1 METARPRAV
10 GLRREGAP
18 APRRLAELAPSPKRK
33 RERDRSLRPQHW
45 PSSSRFVLNGALLMR
60 ISDFIARTITQR
72 RALVWCGVAALTIVC
87 IVILLTSLRL
97 DSEIFNVLPGKF
109 PSVQGLKIYDHDFE
123 QTRELTFALV
133 CDPQDVD
140 KLEEFAPVFAERL
153 RGQAW
158 CARVL
163 AGSPMTTA
171 DGIRDLQSIAV
182 PLLLNLEPSAFDEA
196 MSILQPDKIRDRLR
210 RLRQQI
216 EAGSPRPQ
224 FELSFDPLG
233 LIAPALKPFAQ
244 STAIEQEQ
252 PLTSPDR
259 TMRIFLVVTNQKS
272 ISAFE
277 CQHLMRRVNEFRK
290 TATDGWDG
298 SRPLQILVT
307 GRSAFVSEI
316 SLSMRYDVVATLLGS
331 VVLVGTIFF
340 AGFRRWLPLAGM
352 AFCLLLSCL
361 VALTAGQLLFGR
373 LSMISVGFCAI
384 LVGLGVDFA
393 ILTIG
398 RYQQARADGESHQ
411 QAIATSV
418 AKLGRA
424 VFFGALTTA
433 VGFLA
438 LVLSGAMSFAE
449 LGVLIAIG
457 IFVAG
462 LFMCSILFLFVRDDR
477 RSTGILPVGPTGIL
491 PAGATASANIE
502 SVKSLP
508 AGKMPVLRHD
518 WLFDLVARYVRGIV
532 RRPAPMLMFSC
543 AVLLLLTAIGFSP
556 VPPLEFET
564 STRSLQPKNIRA
576 GHALETIMKKMPVR
590 WEPVLAIVRATNS
603 QELHD
608 YWQKISAH
616 WREFQA
622 AGKIRGFSTPAAL
635 CPSPT
640 WMERNRDRLR
650 GINLQAA
657 HQALTETL
665 EAEGFSVEAFA
676 PAFALLDDLQR
687 MADPGMPLPN
697 WRTQLPESSSW
708 WFLIDRYF
716 GQDPLL
722 TTGFVMT
729 NGPLATH
736 EQSQELQR
744 GLSVPGVP
752 LILTGWTYVLA
763 DLQPWSHHQ
772 LLIISALMAIFDIS
786 LLAILYRDVRLWLI
800 QIITLAF
807 GIGAMI
813 ATMKLLNIHLNL
825 LNVLSFRLVLAIGV
839 DYGIYVV
846 LVWQKTHDVQHD
858 VAGVVKPVLLA
869 GLTAI
874 SGFGSLALA
883 RNPALTG
890 LGIACA
896 IGISWSLIATIFFT
910 LPAMAAAKPKG

>member
-1 METARPRAV
+1 M
-10 GLRREGAP
+10 
-18 APRRLAELAPSPKRK
+18 
-33 RERDRSLRPQHW
+33 Q
-45 PSSSRFVLNGALLMR
+45 
-60 ISDFIARTITQR
+60 ISDFIARTVTQR

-87 IVILLTSLRL
+87 IAILATSLRL
-97 DSEIFNVLPGKF
+97 DSEIFNVLPGRF
-109 PSVQGLKIYDHDFE
+109 LSVQGLKMYDHDFE

-133 CDPQDVD
+133 SDPQDVD

-153 RGQAW
+153 RVQTW

-196 MSILQPDKIRDRLR
+196 ISILQPEKIRERLH

-277 CQHLMRRVNEFRK
+277 CQRLMRRVNEFRE
-290 TATDGWDG
+290 TAADGWDG

-331 VVLVGTIFF
+331 VVLVSIIFF
-340 AGFRRWLPLAGM
+340 VGFRRWLPLAGM
-352 AFCLLLSCL
+352 AFSLLLSCL

-398 RYQQARADGESHQ
+398 RYHQARADGEPHQ

-462 LFMCSILFLFVRDDR
+462 LLMCSILFLFVRDDAR
-477 RSTGILPVGPTGIL
+477 RSTGVS
-491 PAGATASANIE
+491 PAGTDFTDSSDREPLAS
-502 SVKSLP
+502 
-508 AGKMPVLRHD
+508 AGKMPAGSTDKITVLRRD
-518 WLFDLVARYVRGIV
+518 WLFDLVAKYVRAIV
-532 RRPAPMLMFSC
+532 RRPTPVLILSC
-543 AVLLLLTAIGFSP
+543 GVLLLLTAIGFSP
-556 VPPLEFET
+556 VPPLEFEA

-608 YWQKISAH
+608 SWQKISTH
-616 WREFQA
+616 WSEFQA
-622 AGKIRGFSTPAAL
+622 SGKIRGFSTPAAL
-635 CPSPT
+635 CPSPM
-640 WMERNRDRLR
+640 WMAQNRDRLR
-650 GINLQAA
+650 ATDFQAA
-657 HQALTETL
+657 RQSLTETL

-676 PAFALLDDLQR
+676 PAFALLDDLRR
-687 MADPGMPLPN
+687 MADPGVALPN
-697 WRTQLPESSSW
+697 WRSQLPKSSSW

-729 NGPLATH
+729 NGPLTTH

-752 LILTGWTYVLA
+752 LILTGWSYVLA

-772 LLIISALMAIFDIS
+772 LLIISALMAMFDIS
-786 LLAILYRDVRLWLI
+786 LLAILYRDIRLWLI
-800 QIITLAF
+800 QIVTLMFAV
-807 GIGAMI
+807 GAMI

-846 LVWQKTHDVQHD
+846 LVWQKTHDIKHD
-858 VAGVVKPVLLA
+858 VSGVVKPVLLA

-910 LPAMAAAKPKG
+910 LPAMAAVKPKR

>member
-1 METARPRAV
+1 
-10 GLRREGAP
+10 
-18 APRRLAELAPSPKRK
+18 
-33 RERDRSLRPQHW
+33 
-45 PSSSRFVLNGALLMR
+45 MR
-60 ISDFIARTITQR
+60 ISDFIARTVTQR

-87 IVILLTSLRL
+87 IAILITSLRL
-97 DSEIFNVLPGKF
+97 DSEIFNVLPGRF
-109 PSVQGLKIYDHDFE
+109 SSVQGLKIYDHDFE

-133 CDPQDVD
+133 SDSKDVD

-153 RGQAW
+153 RQQPW

-171 DGIRDLQSIAV
+171 EGIRDLQSIAV
-182 PLLLNLEPSAFDEA
+182 PLLLNLEPGAFDDA
-196 MSILQPDKIRDRLR
+196 MSILQPDKIRDRLH
-210 RLRQQI
+210 RLREQI

-233 LIAPALKPFAQ
+233 LIGPALKPFAQ
-244 STAIEQEQ
+244 STVIEQEQ

-259 TMRIFLVVTNQKS
+259 TMRIFLVVTNQTS

-277 CQHLMRRVNEFRK
+277 CQRLMRRVNEFRT
-290 TATDGWDG
+290 TAAEGWDG
-298 SRPLQILVT
+298 SQPLQILVT

-316 SLSMRYDVVATLLGS
+316 SLSMRYDVVATILGS
-331 VVLVGTIFF
+331 ILLVSAIFF

-352 AFCLLLSCL
+352 ALCLLLSCL

-393 ILTIG
+393 ILTLG
-398 RYQQARADGESHQ
+398 RYYQARSDGELHQ

-418 AKLGRA
+418 SKLGRA

-457 IFVAG
+457 IFVAA
-462 LFMCSILFLFVRDDR
+462 LFMCSIVFLFVRERSRDR
-477 RSTGILPVGPTGIL
+477 R
-491 PAGATASANIE
+491 TA
-502 SVKSLP
+502 
-508 AGKMPVLRHD
+508 D
-518 WLFDLVARYVRGIV
+518 WLFDLVARYVRWIA
-532 RRPAPMLMFSC
+532 RRPLPMVTFSC

-556 VPPLEFET
+556 VPPIQFEAN
-564 STRSLQPKNIRA
+564 TRSLQPKNIRA
-576 GHALETIMKKMPVR
+576 NQALESIMKKMPVR
-590 WEPVLAIVRATNS
+590 WEPVLAIIRGANS

-608 YWQKISAH
+608 YWQKISGH
-616 WREFQA
+616 WQEVQA
-622 AGKIRGFSTPAAL
+622 AGKIKAFSTPAAL
-635 CPSPT
+635 CPSPI
-640 WMERNRDRLR
+640 WMQQNRARLHET
-650 GINLQAA
+650 NFQEA
-657 HQALTETL
+657 HETLTQTL

-676 PAFALLDDLQR
+676 PAFVLLDDLQR
-687 MADPGMPLPN
+687 IADPSVPLPD
-697 WRTQLPESSSW
+697 WRKQLTESSSW

-716 GQDPLL
+716 GRDPLL
-722 TTGFVMT
+722 TAGFVMT
-729 NGPLATH
+729 NEPVTTH
-736 EQSQELQR
+736 EQSQQLQR
-744 GLSVPGVP
+744 DLSMAGVP
-752 LILTGWTYVLA
+752 LVLTGWAFVLA
-763 DLQPWSHHQ
+763 DLQPWSRHQ
-772 LLIISALMAIFDIS
+772 LLIISALMAIFDMS
-786 LLAILYRDVRLWLI
+786 LLAILYRDLRAWLI

-807 GIGAMI
+807 GLGAMI

-846 LVWQKTHDVQHD
+846 LVWQRAHNIQHD
-858 VAGVVKPVLLA
+858 VAGVIKPVLLA

-896 IGISWSLIATIFFT
+896 IGIFWSLVATIFFT
-910 LPAMAAAKPKG
+910 LPAMSVAKPKQLSANSVKSED

>member
-1 METARPRAV
+1 M
-10 GLRREGAP
+10 
-18 APRRLAELAPSPKRK
+18 
-33 RERDRSLRPQHW
+33 H
-45 PSSSRFVLNGALLMR
+45 
-60 ISDFIARTITQR
+60 ISDFIARTITR
-72 RALVWCGVAALTIVC
+72 HRALVWCGIAVLAIGCVA
-87 IVILLTSLRL
+87 ILIGSLRL
-97 DSEIFNVLPGKF
+97 DSEIFNVLPGRF
-109 PSVQGLKIYDHDFE
+109 SSVQGLKIYDHDFE
-123 QTRELTFALV
+123 QTRELTFAV
-133 CDPQDVD
+133 MCEPQDTD
-140 KLEEFAPVFAERL
+140 KLEEFAPLFAERL
-153 RGQAW
+153 RSQPW

-163 AGSPMTTA
+163 AGSPMTTP

-196 MSILQPDKIRDRLR
+196 VSILQPDKIRDRLH
-210 RLRQQI
+210 RLRQEI

-224 FELSFDPLG
+224 FELSFDPIG

-244 STAIEQEQ
+244 STAVEQEQ
-252 PLTSPDR
+252 PLTSADR
-259 TMRIFLVVTNQKS
+259 TMRIFLVVTNQTS

-277 CQHLMRRVNEFRK
+277 CQRLMRRVNEFREM
-290 TATDGWDG
+290 ARQGWDG

-340 AGFRRWLPLAGM
+340 AGFRRWLPLVGM

-398 RYQQARADGESHQ
+398 RYYQARTDGESHQ
-411 QAIATSV
+411 QAIATSI

-438 LVLSGAMSFAE
+438 LVLSGAMSFSE

-462 LFMCSILFLFVRDDR
+462 LFMCSILFLFVRKQQNA
-477 RSTGILPVGPTGIL
+477 L
-491 PAGATASANIE
+491 A
-502 SVKSLP
+502 
-508 AGKMPVLRHD
+508 HD
-518 WLFDLVARYVRGIV
+518 WLFELVRKYVRWTV
-532 RRPAPMLMFSC
+532 ARPAPMLIFSSG
-543 AVLLLLTAIGFSP
+543 VLLLLAAIGFSP
-556 VPPLEFET
+556 VPPLRFEA

-576 GHALETIMKKMPVR
+576 NQAIEAIMQKMPVR
-590 WEPVLAIVRATNS
+590 WEPVLAIVRGADP
-603 QELHD
+603 QQLHD

-616 WREFQA
+616 WRELQT
-622 AGKIRGFSTPAAL
+622 AGKIKGFSTPAAL
-635 CPSPT
+635 CPSPM
-640 WMERNRDRLR
+640 WMERNR
-650 GINLQAA
+650 
-657 HQALTETL
+657 QALRVVNFQTAHETLMQTL

-676 PAFALLDDLQR
+676 PAFRLLDDLKR
-687 MADPGMPLPN
+687 VSNSSAPLPN
-697 WRTQLPESSSW
+697 WRTQLAKSSSW

-722 TTGFVMT
+722 TTGFVTT
-729 NGPLATH
+729 NGPLTTH
-736 EQSQELQR
+736 AQSDKLGRELP
-744 GLSVPGVP
+744 VAGVP
-752 LILTGWTYVLA
+752 MILTSWAYVLA

-772 LLIISALMAIFDIS
+772 LLLISALMAIFDIS
-786 LLAILYRDVRLWLI
+786 LLAILYRDLRLWLI
-800 QIITLAF
+800 QIVTLAF

-813 ATMKLLNIHLNL
+813 ATMKLLQIHLNL

-839 DYGIYVV
+839 DYGIYTV
-846 LVWQKTHDVQHD
+846 LIWQKTREIEHD
-858 VAGVVKPVLLA
+858 VAGVIKPVLLA
-869 GLTAI
+869 GLTAL

-890 LGIACA
+890 LGITCA
-896 IGISWSLIATIFFT
+896 IGIFWSLLATIFFT
-910 LPAMAAAKPKG
+910 LPAMAAFKSRAATTSPISGP